1 MELIGKIIKNIDD
14 GSGFIVSDN
23 GKQYFFLKNDIID
36 DTEIIEGT
44 IVAFKPDFNIIL
56 RATYISSI

>member
-44 IVAFKPDFNIIL
+44 IVAFKPDFNII
-56 RATYISSI
+56 SSI